1 MPKSAEMPRSTE
13 ADDVLAARADERLAH
28 AYDQIAQADAQLAR
42 LTEQLSRMEQDS
54 VHHPIPV
61 MMAKRPS
68 RGHPALR
75 GFVGLLAAAGIA
87 GAAFVAQSSYG
98 DTVRPVIARWAAPYL
113 GSVSWLA
120 AAKPELAAQP
130 SSSGVRLASV
140 AEAAPAQAAPAA
152 PTAPQ
157 DSASPAAAIA
167 SSEMTLLLQTMARDL
182 VTVQQGIEE
191 LKANQERIAGDNAK
205 AVEQLKASQEQMAR
219 LVARVSE
226 QEQRAKLPAPPP
238 PTRPVAEAARKPAPA
253 QASSQVRAPPMQL
266 QPSAR

>member
-1 MPKSAEMPRSTE
+1 MESTAMPKSTE

-28 AYDQIAQADAQLAR
+28 AYDQIALADAQLAR
-42 LTEQLSRMEQDS
+42 LTEQLTRMEQDS
-54 VHHPIPV
+54 VQHPIPV

-75 GFVGLLAAAGIA
+75 GFAGLLAAACIA

-98 DTVRPVIARWAAPYL
+98 ETVRPVIARWTAPYL
-113 GSVSWLA
+113 SSVSWLA
-120 AAKPELAAQP
+120 AKTELAAQP
-130 SSSGVRLASV
+130 GSSGVRLASA

-152 PTAPQ
+152 PATPQ
-157 DSASPAAAIA
+157 DNASTAAVA
-167 SSEMTLLLQTMARDL
+167 SSETMLLLQTMARDL

-191 LKANQERIAGDNAK
+191 LKANQERIAGENARTI
-205 AVEQLKASQEQMAR
+205 EQLKASQEQTAR

-253 QASSQVRAPPMQL
+253 QTSSQVRAPPMQL